1 MVFGHPSGRLLFSP
15 SLFLLLLLLPHVC
28 IGGRYNLSE
37 MAAGEHRDSVI
48 DPRYVAM
55 GFLPRGRPFPPSGP
69 SKRHNSNPTKSTASH
84 RTTSP

>member
-1 MVFGHPSGRLLFSP
+1 
-15 SLFLLLLLLPHVC
+15 
-28 IGGRYNLSE
+28 